1 MCAPD
6 YFTANH
12 PVNSFMNSRSPAN
25 TALAVRQWENLRDN
39 YRLLGHT
46 VSLLD
51 PIPGLADMV
60 FAANGGFSLGGRAY
74 VASVTYPGRR
84 PKAQAFQN
92 WFESHGFDTHV
103 PDWVNDGEG
112 DFAVVGGVI
121 LAGTGFRSSRESH
134 TELASIFGREVLSLT
149 LVDPRFYH
157 LDVALAVLDSEA
169 VSGPGRIA
177 YLPAAFDRASQAVL
191 ARRFPTAIVVD
202 EEEAAQ
208 LALNSVSSRHR
219 LGKRSAVYPPA
230 AVPRLHAGP
239 RGPVRTAQRRRRH
252 QVLHSGT
259 PPLSRQ
265 PPAEQAA
272 DSCSTRTRAAD
283 FVQNAAENIRL
294 RV

>member
-208 LALNSVSSRHR
+208 LALNSVSDGRHVIVSE
-219 LGKRSAVYPPA
+219 SAPRYIRQLLSHGYTP
-230 AVPRLHAGP
+230 VPVDLSELLKG
-239 RGPVRTAQRRRRH
+239 GGGIKSCTQELRR
-252 QVLHSGT
+252 
-259 PPLSRQ
+259 
-265 PPAEQAA
+265 
-272 DSCSTRTRAAD
+272 
-283 FVQNAAENIRL
+283 
-294 RV
+294 